1 MRLTEKELSKI
12 KLDNDTDTI
21 WSFSRFD
28 CYRNSRYEF
37 LLRYIKHEEGKAEM
51 SPYGCLG
58 SACHSILEKLY
69 NNEIEYKDMAEEFDN
84 EYSTNISL
92 LDLKFN
98 RSDEAMNQSI
108 AKKYYED
115 LVHFY
120 SHYKPWNYKVQTERA
135 VTIKVAPQIVFVGY
149 IDAIHKDENGDYWIS
164 DFKTS
169 SLYRGNAIAQHA
181 GQLVLYA
188 MGLHQMGVPLEKIH
202 CQWNFLRYVNIDTLQ
217 KNGKFAHTVSERR
230 EIGQKCKA
238 KAKIW
243 LKTYGFS
250 DDEIDEFANEMLV
263 SNSIDCLPDEVK
275 EKFTIEDC
283 YVEVENWQDIWEEL
297 KEEIIKTIDEINRLT
312 EEYNLTGD
320 DKLFWDDDEKLKSQS
335 YYLSNLSDYKISQLK
350 DYANY
355 LERQEAEK
363 EASEDLLGVGK
374 KIEENDDMAWLNE
387 I

>member
-1 MRLTEKELSKI
+1 MRLTEEELSKI
-12 KLDNDTDTI
+12 KLDNDTDII

-28 CYRNSRYEF
+28 CYRNSKYEF
-37 LLRYIKHEEGKAEM
+37 MLRYIKHEEGKAET

-69 NNEIEYKDMAEEFDN
+69 NNEIEYKDMVEEFDN
-84 EYSTNISL
+84 EYLTNISL

-98 RSDEAMNQSI
+98 RSDETMNQAI

-135 VTIKVAPQIVFVGY
+135 VTIKIAPQIVFVGY

-181 GQLVLYA
+181 GQLVIYA
-188 MGLHQMGVPLEKIH
+188 EGIRQMGIDPNKIR
-202 CQWNFLRYVNIDTLQ
+202 CQWNFLRYV
-217 KNGKFAHTVSERR
+217 TVKYQQVKGDWKETIIERR
-230 EIGQKCKA
+230 EIGFRLQA
-238 KAKIW
+238 KAKVW
-243 LKTYGFS
+243 LKKLGYE
-250 DDEIDEFANEMLV
+250 DQMEELMNEMLV

-283 YVEVENWQDIWEEL
+283 YVEVENWQDIWEDL
-297 KEEIIKTIDEINRLT
+297 KEEIIETIDEINRLT

-335 YYLSNLSDYKISQLK
+335 YYLSNLSDYTIPQLK
-350 DYANY
+350 DYAAY
-355 LERQEAEK
+355 LERLEAEK
-363 EASEDLLGVGK
+363 EASEDLLGTK
-374 KIEENDDMAWLNE
+374 KKLKEDDLSWMDEL
-387 I
+387 